1 MSVKCEVIENKDGT
15 HRVQTSVDGRAV
27 SWLTIIDLKMHYG
40 ASRVDVGG
48 IAGVYTERE
57 FRGRG
62 YSKRTMNHALE
73 WMRSR
78 EYPLTAL
85 FGIHEYYHRY
95 GFATFMGEHHA
106 RISLRN
112 LSKVGA
118 PDGYQVVLHDDP
130 GYRSEDIAKLYEGA
144 NIDRIASRVR
154 DPSSWKGFRKGVVWE
169 HSPRVLV
176 AEDRGRVIGYA
187 VVERW
192 PPPDELPIAEINA
205 LNHSYSIYRS
215 LLKEIYRIM
224 AEDLKTSAVFY
235 VPPDHPLVN
244 VLKTYGCRFESSYPW
259 RGDGMA
265 RVLNLKL
272 LLASIE
278 AELKRRSKGVN
289 GAVCIKLPDETV
301 TLIVDDGS
309 VEVKEG
315 VHTVNVV
322 KLGYGEAA
330 QLILGYRN
338 PYELLSMVE
347 MHGNV
352 GILAKLFPSR
362 IPYVWQPDR
371 W

>member
-15 HRVQTSVDGRAV
+15 HRVQTSVDGRGV

-40 ASRVDVGG
+40 ASKLDVGG

-62 YSKRTMNHALE
+62 YSRRTMNHALE

-78 EYPLTAL
+78 GYPLTAL

-95 GFATFMGEHHA
+95 GFATFMGEHRA

-112 LSKVGA
+112 LSRVEA
-118 PDGYQVVLHDDP
+118 SDGYQVVLHDEPD
-130 GYRSEDIAKLYEGA
+130 YKSEEIARLYEEM
-144 NIDRIASRVR
+144 NVNRVASRVR
-154 DPSSWKGFRKGVVWE
+154 APGSWKGFRKGVAWG

-176 AEDRGRVIGYA
+176 AEEHGRVVGYA

-192 PPPDELPIAEINA
+192 PPPDELPIAEVNA
-205 LNHSYSIYRS
+205 LNHSYHVYRS
-215 LLKEIYRIM
+215 LLKEIYHVM
-224 AEDLKTSAVFY
+224 AEDLKVSAVFY
-235 VPPDHPLVN
+235 VPPDHPLVD

-259 RGDGMA
+259 KGDGMA

-289 GAVCIKLPDETV
+289 GAVCIKLPDEAV
-301 TLIVDDGS
+301 TLVVYDGS
-309 VEVKEG
+309 VKVKEG
-315 VHTVNVV
+315 IHAVNVV
-322 KLGYGEAA
+322 KLRYGEAA

-338 PYELLSMVE
+338 PYELLSTVE
-347 MHGNV
+347 THGNV
-352 GILAKLFPSR
+352 GMLVKLFPKR